1 MQGFSYKK
9 QLQSAQQEM
18 MAISN
23 HFQKLEEIM
32 KSLIDHAPNKRVIA
46 PERPMS
52 KSEVASILCMSSRSF
67 SNLIKE
73 FESDLSS
80 MGVKKTAK
88 KLPPEAVRFLCE
100 KVENYEDLD

>member
-18 MAISN
+18 MAIFS
-23 HFQKLEEIM
+23 HFQTLEGIM
-32 KSLIDHAPNKRVIA
+32 KSLIDYAPNKRVIA

-52 KSEVASILCMSSRSF
+52 KSELASLLCMSSRAFTNFVS
-67 SNLIKE
+67 E
-73 FESDLSS
+73 FEPDLTA

-88 KLPPEAVRFLCE
+88 KLPPKAVRLLCE
-100 KVENYEDLD
+100 KMENYEDLE